1 MEKETLHF
9 RIGLSGTY
17 WGRPPRYS
25 VLVNDTAVVDSVLV
39 DVPSDEIF
47 YVEFDLDSDVEDNV
61 LQIRLEN
68 KTADDVKKDQYT
80 DPDNFTIIGD
90 MLLNIAT
97 VEIDEIDLGHLIY
110 SLSEYHVDRPVEYNG
125 ETTQIIKNCVN
136 LGWNG
141 EWQFAWTNP
150 FYIFLLENI

>member
-17 WGRPPRYS
+17 WDRPPQYS
-25 VLVNDTAVVDSVLV
+25 VLVNDTAVVSSAKIDTL
-39 DVPSDEIF
+39 SDEIF
-47 YVEFDLDSDVEDNV
+47 YVEFDSESDAELNT

-68 KTADDVKKDQYT
+68 KTHTDVKKDQYT
-80 DPDNFTIIGD
+80 DPDNFKIIGD
-90 MLLNIAT
+90 MLLNIIS

-110 SLSEYHVDRPVEYNG
+110 NLSEYHVDQPIEHCG
-125 ETTQIIKNCVN
+125 ETTQIVKNCVN

-141 EWQFAWTNP
+141 EWRWRWENP

>member
-17 WGRPPRYS
+17 WDRPPQYS
-25 VLVNDTAVVDSVLV
+25 VLVNDMAVVKSSLIDAAT
-39 DVPSDEIF
+39 DEVF
-47 YVEFDLDSDVEDNV
+47 YVEFDLDSDVELNR

-68 KTADDVKKDQYT
+68 KTANDVKKDQYT

-90 MLLNIAT
+90 MLLNIVS

-110 SLSEYHVDRPVEYNG
+110 NLSEYHVDQPVKHSG
-125 ETTQIIKNCVN
+125 EITKIIKNCVN

-141 EWQFAWTNP
+141 EWRLQWTNP

>member
-17 WGRPPRYS
+17 WDRPPQYS
-25 VLVNDTAVVDSVLV
+25 VLVNDTTVVESTRV
-39 DVPSDEIF
+39 DVATDEVF
-47 YVEFDLDSDVEDNV
+47 YVEFDVESTVELNR

-68 KTADDVKKDQYT
+68 KTPADVKKDQYT

-90 MLLNIAT
+90 MLLNIIS

-110 SLSEYHVDRPVEYNG
+110 GASEYHVDEPVVYNG
-125 ETTQIIKNCVN
+125 ETTKIVKNCVN

-141 EWQFAWTNP
+141 EWRFPWTNP
-150 FYIFLLENI
+150 FYIWLLEHI

>member
-17 WGRPPRYS
+17 WDRPPQYS
-25 VLVNDTAVVDSVLV
+25 VLVNYTAVVNSALV

-47 YVEFDLDSDVEDNV
+47 YVEFDSESDVELNM

-68 KTADDVKKDQYT
+68 KTNTDTVENADKTGIVKDL
-80 DPDNFTIIGD
+80 
-90 MLLNIAT
+90 LLNIVT

-110 SLSEYHVDRPVEYNG
+110 NLSEYHVDRPVEYNG
-125 ETTQIIKNCVN
+125 EIVKIIKNCVN

-141 EWQFAWTNP
+141 EWRLQWTNP

>member
-17 WGRPPRYS
+17 WDRPPQYS
-25 VLVNDTAVVDSVLV
+25 VLVNDTAVVNSARV

-47 YVEFDLDSDVEDNV
+47 YVEFDLDSDVELNM

-68 KTADDVKKDQYT
+68 KTNTDTVENADKTGIVKDL
-80 DPDNFTIIGD
+80 
-90 MLLNIAT
+90 LLNIVT
-97 VEIDEIDLGHLIY
+97 VEIDEIALGHLIY
-110 SLSEYHVDRPVEYNG
+110 SLSEYHVDRPVEYCG
-125 ETTQIIKNCVN
+125 EITKIIKNCVN

-141 EWQFAWTNP
+141 EWRLQWTNP